1 MTDIDDEGGELD
13 FEIEAEEEEED
24 SIDEIETEEEDSIDE
39 IIAIESA
46 LSASESERLDTA
58 KKLRDWI
65 NRSKPENHLILDRLE
80 HDIREDVRLE
90 NWSAFALEDLMRPP
104 RYSEVNSKW
113 SKIGDYVVLMRNTL
127 LFIPVLI
134 TWYALSG
141 ASGTYNSYLAQAKDS
156 IISGSPTSGSTDTF
170 LQIWSK
176 QSIVGYWTL
185 EHVAFW
191 DAVVILALVCLTIIE
206 WYFRRQ
212 AKLAAA
218 NADRFNDLEFRNV
231 LVDVGLLLHGFRQ
244 ITPTALTGSLAEAV
258 NRLSKATT
266 AIKDATIDMRHLSA
280 AADSTL
286 KRFADLSTHELEPA
300 TKRLDLIVGSLGV
313 AVDAHKSMGELVR
326 NLQTDLGESLGVITS
341 RLDALGNNLDSRLSN
356 QTEKLE
362 FALRGII
369 SESEAVGKRLSAA
382 SAAAEE
388 VARIMRASA
397 K

>member
-1 MTDIDDEGGELD
+1 MTDIDDEGGELE
-13 FEIEAEEEEED
+13 FEIEAEEDD
-24 SIDEIETEEEDSIDE
+24 SIDEVFATED
-39 IIAIESA
+39 A

-65 NRSKPENHLILDRLE
+65 DRSKPENHLILDRLE

-104 RYSEVNSKW
+104 RYSEVNSRW
-113 SKIGDYVVLMRNTL
+113 SKIGDYVVLVRNTL

-141 ASGTYNSYLAQAKDS
+141 ASGSYNSYLEQTKNS
-156 IISGSPTSGSTDTF
+156 IITQSNTSGAPDTF

-191 DAVVILALVCLTIIE
+191 DAVVILLLVALTITE

-258 NRLSKATT
+258 NRLAKATT
-266 AIKDATIDMRHLSA
+266 AIKDATVDMKHLST
-280 AADSTL
+280 AADTTL
-286 KRFADLSTHELEPA
+286 KRLADLSTHELEPA
-300 TKRLDLIVGSLGV
+300 TKRLDSIVSSLGV

-326 NLQTDLGESLGVITS
+326 NLQSDLGESLGVITS

-362 FALRGII
+362 FALRGIT
-369 SESEAVGKRLSAA
+369 SESEAVGKRLTAA
-382 SAAAEE
+382 AAAAEE

>member
-1 MTDIDDEGGELD
+1 MSDIDDEGAEVD
-13 FEIEAEEEEED
+13 FEIESEEDD
-24 SIDEIETEEEDSIDE
+24 SIDEIFASEE
-39 IIAIESA
+39 AT
-46 LSASESERLDTA
+46 SASESERLETA

-65 NRSKPENHLILDRLE
+65 DRSKPENHLILDRLE

-104 RYSEVNSKW
+104 RYSEVNSRW
-113 SKIGDYVVLMRNTL
+113 SKIGDYVVLVRNTL

-134 TWYALSG
+134 TWYALSE
-141 ASGTYNSYLAQAKDS
+141 ASASYNSYLELTKNS
-156 IISGSPTSGSTDTF
+156 IVTQSNSSGAPDTF

-176 QSIVGYWTL
+176 QSMVGYWTL

-191 DAVVILALVCLTIIE
+191 DAVVILFLVALTITE

-258 NRLSKATT
+258 NRLAKATT
-266 AIKDATIDMRHLSA
+266 AIKDATVDMKHLST
-280 AADSTL
+280 AADTTL
-286 KRFADLSTHELEPA
+286 KRFADLSTYELEPA
-300 TKRLDLIVGSLGV
+300 TKRLDSIVGSLGV

-326 NLQTDLGESLGVITS
+326 NLQSDLGESLGVITT

-362 FALRGII
+362 FALRGIT

-382 SAAAEE
+382 AAAAEE
-388 VARIMRASA
+388 VARILRASA